1 MFSQLFFVSF
11 LFFSVQAKSRSYYNQ
26 QCYDEHDQLIPCQWT
41 KAEVI
46 TAVVILV
53 LLLSFLLFLCCS
65 CCRCRSSRRSKTTSS
80 TATSNSISIPKIPNY
95 SRDYHVDVESGLS
108 SYDAALNERSAVEKK
123 QTWTS
128 WNTSLS
134 KNAIAAPEPTHPSSY
149 SRC

>member
-1 MFSQLFFVSF
+1 MDQGRSHNRRRYSWYISISPWISNVIEL
-11 LFFSVQAKSRSYYNQ
+11 LSR
-26 QCYDEHDQLIPCQWT
+26 
-41 KAEVI
+41 
-46 TAVVILV
+46 LV

-134 KNAIAAPEPTHPSSY
+134 KNAIAAPVSFRH
-149 SRC
+149 R